1 MSGERNP
8 VGLVLGSHMPP
19 ERIASTARL
28 AEDLGYGELWF
39 SEDCFFAGAMAGVAA
54 ALAETRRL
62 PVGIGIVSAMTRHPA
77 LLAMELATL
86 SRLHRGRIW
95 AGVGLG
101 VPLWLEQMG
110 LKPASPLTALRE
122 CVSSVRRLLDGEE
135 ITHDGRCFHF
145 DAVRLT
151 HRPEEYVPI
160 YMGLVNEKGL
170 RLAGEI
176 ADGTVLSVLAGTDY
190 IAWSRERV
198 SAGAQAAGRD
208 PSTHRLVTYVLFSVD
223 HDPATAR
230 KAVRDAV
237 AFYLAAMPDNALTK
251 VYGVSDEL
259 TDLAARGGAELI
271 AREMPDRWIDD
282 LAIAGDPDEC
292 AAKLRAFLAAGS
304 DAVGLWLF
312 PPDRGDEIA
321 RLTAREVF
329 PRL

>member
-1 MSGERNP
+1 
-8 VGLVLGSHMPP
+8 MPP
-19 ERIASTARL
+19 ERIGSTARL
-28 AEDLGYGELWF
+28 AEELGYGELWF
-39 SEDCFFAGAMAGVAA
+39 SEDCFFTGAMAGVAA

-86 SRLHRGRIW
+86 SRLHRGRVW

-122 CVSSVRRLLDGEE
+122 CVTSLRLLLDGEE
-135 ITHDGRCFHF
+135 LTRDGACFRF

-151 HRPEEYVPI
+151 HRPDEYVPI

-170 RLAGEI
+170 LLAGEI
-176 ADGTVLSVLAGTDY
+176 AEGTVLSVLAGTEY
-190 IAWSRERV
+190 IAWARERV
-198 SAGAQAAGRD
+198 SAGARAAGRD
-208 PSTHRLVTYVLFSVD
+208 PDAHRLVTYALYSVD
-223 HDPATAR
+223 HDPVRAR
-230 KAVRDAV
+230 EAVRDAL
-237 AFYLAAMPDNALTK
+237 AFYLAAMPDNALTQ
-251 VYGVSDEL
+251 VYGVSGEV
-259 TDLAARGGAELI
+259 TDLAARGGTELI
-271 AREMPDRWIDD
+271 ARELPDEWIDD

-292 AAKLRAFLAAGS
+292 AAKLRAFLDAGS
-304 DAVGLWLF
+304 DSIGLWLF
-312 PPDRGDEIA
+312 PTKRGDEIA

>member
-1 MSGERNP
+1 MTGDRNP

-19 ERIASTARL
+19 ERIISTARL
-28 AEDLGYGELWF
+28 AEELGYGELWF
-39 SEDCFFAGAMAGVAA
+39 SEDCFFTGAMAGVAA
-54 ALAETRRL
+54 ALAETWRL
-62 PVGIGIVSAMTRHPA
+62 PVGIGIVSAVTRHPA

-86 SRLHRGRIW
+86 SRLHPGRVW

-110 LKPASPLTALRE
+110 LKPTSPLTALRE
-122 CVSSVRRLLDGEE
+122 CVSSLRRLLDGEE
-135 ITHDGRCFHF
+135 VTDDGRCFRF

-170 RLAGEI
+170 RLSGEI

-190 IAWSRERV
+190 IRWSRGLA
-198 SAGAQAAGRD
+198 SAGAQAAGREAGA
-208 PSTHRLVTYVLFSVD
+208 HRLVTYVLYSVD
-223 HDPATAR
+223 HDSAKAR
-230 KAVRDAV
+230 EAVRDAV
-237 AFYLAAMPDNALTK
+237 AFYLAAMPDNALTQ
-251 VYGVSDEL
+251 VYGVSDDVREL
-259 TDLAARGGAELI
+259 VARGGTELI
-271 AREMPDRWIDD
+271 ARELPDRWLDD

-304 DAVGLWLF
+304 DSVGLWLF
-312 PPDRGDEIA
+312 PTDRGDEIA

>member
-1 MSGERNP
+1 
-8 VGLVLGSHMPP
+8 MPP

-54 ALAETRRL
+54 ALAETQRL

-86 SRLHRGRIW
+86 SRLHRGRVW

-110 LKPASPLTALRE
+110 LRPTSPLTALRE
-122 CVSSVRRLLDGEE
+122 CVSSLRRLLDGEE
-135 ITHDGRCFHF
+135 VTADGQCFRF

-151 HRPEEYVPI
+151 HQPDEYVPI

-170 RLAGEI
+170 RLAGEL
-176 ADGTVLSVLAGTDY
+176 ADGTVLSVLAGTEY
-190 IAWSRERV
+190 IRWSRNRV
-198 SAGAQAAGRD
+198 SDGARAVGRD
-208 PSTHRLVTYVLFSVD
+208 PAAHRLVTYVLYSVD
-223 HDPATAR
+223 HDPAKAR
-230 KAVRDAV
+230 AAVRDAV
-237 AFYLAAMPDNALTK
+237 AFYLAAMPDNALTR

-259 TDLAARGGAELI
+259 TDLITRGGAELI
-271 AREMPDRWIDD
+271 ARELPDRWIDD

-304 DAVGLWLF
+304 DSVALWLF
-312 PPDRGDEIA
+312 PTDRGDEIA